1 MEQKENI
8 ERVYTEVT
16 PLLKEIWNLYGVKKS
31 GNPNTAAFFCNTD
44 QHDELGNFDATLC
57 EETYFTGGTWEEY
70 HKVNEEE
77 FIRLME
83 FEQELIDE
91 AEDNLELN
99 RILDRA
105 KESVQEFN
113 SVEHPRHYTDG
124 KIEVIDFIE
133 DKGLGFHLGNSV
145 KYIARAGKKDPNKTK
160 EDLNK
165 AIWYIKRYI
174 DIYLTD
180 DEEATDNL

>member
-16 PLLKEIWNLYGVKKS
+16 SLLKEIWNLYSGKKS
-31 GNPNTAAFFCNTD
+31 GNPNTASFFCNTD
-44 QHDELGNFDATLC
+44 QYDELGNFDATLC
-57 EETYFTGGTWEEY
+57 QETYFTGGNWGEY
-70 HKVNEEE
+70 HKVNEQE

-83 FEQELIDE
+83 FEQELIDK
-91 AEDNLELN
+91 AEDNLESN
-99 RILDRA
+99 RILVNA
-105 KESVQEFN
+105 KKSQQFEDVVN
-113 SVEHPRHYTDG
+113 APRHYTDG

-145 KYIARAGKKDPNKTK
+145 KYVARAGKKDPNKTK

-180 DEEATDNL
+180 DEAKGDS